1 MDEGDSRQ
9 AQRAERILEAAS
21 DLFAHYGYDKTTME
35 DIARAAG
42 VSKGAIYLHFR
53 GKEDLF
59 DALIARE
66 SDILQLLIMQRLE
79 AEPRLNIFSLYRHS
93 IEAALERPVMR
104 ALMISDNRVLG
115 DFMRRM
121 KSAPQYEETMGFRT
135 DFVQQLQQAGMIRA
149 DVDPE
154 ALSAVLMA
162 IKFGYLSLPDLLDNA
177 PPPEVTGAAIA
188 DMLQRAYGTEFGDSE
203 AGRAVMRQLFERGR
217 EFMQAMRE
225 ERRKPHAPLSK
236 SM

>member
-1 MDEGDSRQ
+1 LDESDPRQ
-9 AQRAERILEAAS
+9 AQRAVRILEAAS
-21 DLFAHYGYDKTTME
+21 DLFAHYGFDKTTMD

-53 GKEDLF
+53 GKDDLF
-59 DALIARE
+59 DALIAHE
-66 SDILQLLIMQRLE
+66 SALLQTLIMQRLE
-79 AEPRLNIFSLYRHS
+79 AEANLNIFSLYRHS

-104 ALMISDNRVLG
+104 ALMISDTRVLG

-121 KSAPQYEETMGFRT
+121 KGMPRYEATVGFRT
-135 DFVQQLQQAGMIRA
+135 DFVQQLQQVGMIRA
-149 DVDPE
+149 DADPE

-162 IKFGYLSLPDLLDNA
+162 IKFGYLSLPDLIDSA

-203 AGRAVMRQLFERGR
+203 AGREVMRQLFARGR
-217 EFMQAMRE
+217 EFMQAMRD
-225 ERRKPHAPLSK
+225 ERRKTSVRD
-236 SM
+236 ST